1 LSWVNAVK
9 SVSQVSQDYVNAR
22 LNLLIPPA
30 STAQITLGSVST
42 VSSVVF
48 LGVYE
53 AGSIDV
59 AFLAMGLGSLF
70 LSTQSYSY
78 PFSISIASG
87 SIQALYFN
95 EVISFVPSE
104 DRVFGGDVYTIL
116 LSIRGDPV
124 AIWSLD
130 NRASASNSF
139 SLSCGSISIPLSS
152 LVTAGA
158 SLNYQIGSDGI
169 YVYVSNPPPC
179 PAPGLVVYSRTIPPV
194 TASSTLIA
202 FRVL

>member
-1 LSWVNAVK
+1 MSWVNAVK
-9 SVSQVSQDYVNAR
+9 SASQVSQDYVNAR

-30 STAQITLGSVST
+30 STARIAFGSVST

-53 AGSIDV
+53 AGSLDI
-59 AFLAMGLGSLF
+59 AFFTMGLGSLS
-70 LSTQSYSY
+70 LTPGSY
-78 PFSISIASG
+78 PLSVSIASG
-87 SIQALYFN
+87 STQAVYFSDI
-95 EVISFVPSE
+95 ISFVPSE

-130 NRASASNSF
+130 NRGSAPNSIA
-139 SLSCGSISIPLSS
+139 LSCGSTLIPLSS
-152 LVTAGA
+152 LVA
-158 SLNYQIGSDGI
+158 SGTSLSYRSESGGI
-169 YVYVSNPPPC
+169 YVYVSSPPFC
-179 PAPGLVVYSRTIPPV
+179 PSPGLIVYSRTIPPV